1 MLEENRIE
9 FPLFPECVITLQILG
24 KNNKK
29 RSNYHEKII

>member
-29 RSNYHEKII
+29 KEQLS

>member
-1 MLEENRIE
+1 MLEETRIE

-29 RSNYHEKII
+29 KEQLS

>member
-1 MLEENRIE
+1 MLEEYKNGI
-9 FPLFPECVITLQILG
+9 PLFPECVITLQILG

>member
-1 MLEENRIE
+1 MPEEYRIE

>member
-1 MLEENRIE
+1 MLEEIQFD

>member
-1 MLEENRIE
+1 MLEENQIE

-29 RSNYHEKII
+29 KEQLS